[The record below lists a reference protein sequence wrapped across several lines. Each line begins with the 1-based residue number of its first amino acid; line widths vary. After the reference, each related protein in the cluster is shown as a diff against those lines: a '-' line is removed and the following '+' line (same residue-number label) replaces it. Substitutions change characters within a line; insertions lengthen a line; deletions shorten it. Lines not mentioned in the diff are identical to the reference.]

1 LADDGPDV
9 RTIDRAILRLFRAR
23 RVARGKINKELAATA
38 GVRLPSSVLLA
49 MECLEEGAC
58 GLSQLGRLVG
68 LSIPAISRQIQGLE
82 RMGLVERVPD
92 ESDGR
97 AAIIQLTQKGHQV
110 AHEQHA
116 ARIEFLLGV
125 LKEWDD
131 ADLQRLAVDLDRLST
146 DFAIEAGASG
156 QVPSTKRRQARV
168 KGTGNE

>member
-1 LADDGPDV
+1 MAEDGPDV

-23 RVARGKINKELAATA
+23 RVARGKINKESVAPA

-58 GLSQLGRLVG
+58 GLTQLGRQVG
-68 LSIPAISRQIQGLE
+68 LSTPAISRQIQRLE

-110 AHEQHA
+110 AHDEHA
-116 ARIEFLLGV
+116 ARIQFLLRV
-125 LKEWDD
+125 LTEWTD
-131 ADLQRLAVDLDRLST
+131 ADLHRLAADLGRLST
-146 DFAIEAGASG
+146 DFAAEAGGGAG
-156 QVPSTKRRQARV
+156 PSTQRGRSRAKKTA
-168 KGTGNE
+168 KE